1 MCCKIQDSQHPLTS
15 SLTKQKNLLS
25 TLSYLK
31 TNTSWEKGFS
41 WYHWH
46 LIPLWLGY
54 GPTAQQ
60 CALYLGNKGPIR
72 GGWEVWVRYDHNW
85 VCWLAGWQELH
96 FLFQW
101 LFFFFLEV
109 EFENPMVFESL
120 LNCSGIGECSGSN
133 GSIAK
138 TPCVLTGC
146 GDSIL
151 ITNQRESH
159 AVWQAKLLVA
169 ICHSIL
175 ASA

>member
-1 MCCKIQDSQHPLTS
+1 MCCKVQDYQHPLTS
-15 SLTKQKNLLS
+15 LLTKQK
-25 TLSYLK
+25 TFFPLSYLK

-72 GGWEVWVRYDHNW
+72 GGWEVRARYDHNW

-96 FLFQW
+96 FVSMIFNVVV
-101 LFFFFLEV
+101 FLV
-109 EFENPMVFESL
+109 VGFVIPMVFESL
-120 LNCSGIGECSGSN
+120 LSCRVFRKQRKHGKKLPVSSL
-133 GSIAK
+133 A
-138 TPCVLTGC
+138 
-146 GDSIL
+146 IL

-159 AVWQAKLLVA
+159 DVW
-169 ICHSIL
+169 
-175 ASA
+175 